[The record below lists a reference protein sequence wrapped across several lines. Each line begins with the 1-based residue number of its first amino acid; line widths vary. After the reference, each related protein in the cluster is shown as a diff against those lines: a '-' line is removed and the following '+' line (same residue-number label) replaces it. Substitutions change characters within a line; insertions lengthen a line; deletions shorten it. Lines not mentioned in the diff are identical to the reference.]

1 MNNTNIEIDKI
12 LNFAKNILN
21 IKKVTLS
28 HFVFHTDEV
37 CRDKI
42 LVLNKFTL
50 DNFEKYI
57 QVAYKKGIKGVVV
70 DIKISDILYSD
81 SPELLIKFCK
91 ASSFC
96 LSEIEILFAIL

>member
-57 QVAYKKGIKGVVV
+57 QVAYKKGFSTIACKHSEVLVIDLEKV
-70 DIKISDILYSD
+70 I
-81 SPELLIKFCK
+81 ELANKKNIT
-91 ASSFC
+91 
-96 LSEIEILFAIL
+96 LFGF